1 MANGQRRSFFAPRST
16 IFQPLLHKKLLFT
29 FPITIFLLQF
39 SATHLT
45 QLPQRGATSL
55 QDSTTYPFLSY
66 YLFLLLLRF
75 QKLLAFLQV
84 FVNSSLQAPRRG
96 LRRLRITAIV
106 LKLKQKL
113 NEKPPSDIGEHV
125 RRQVTR
131 NKRGELVTDPP
142 QIYRHCATP

>member
-1 MANGQRRSFFAPRST
+1 MANVAHSSPLGPRFFNHSSIRNYFLPS
-16 IFQPLLHKKLLFT
+16 LLLFSSSN
-29 FPITIFLLQF
+29 FPPHTLHSSLNEEPLVFETRRHIP
-39 SATHLT
+39 SYLT
-45 QLPQRGATSL
+45 LCFFCCSPPTTEIPKALSISSSL
-55 QDSTTYPFLSY
+55 REL
-66 YLFLLLLRF
+66 
-75 QKLLAFLQV
+75 
-84 FVNSSLQAPRRG
+84 SLQAPRGGRVA
-96 LRRLRITAIV
+96 R